1 MEGRGGAL
9 AAAPALGRDWA
20 TQLHRRAMTPEQL
33 NDTLDA
39 MAAAAGD
46 DPNLLP
52 GLITVETDHWVHVLS
67 AVRAKCTALHDG
79 LRHRNIVIHV
89 GSQQKTKVLT
99 RAEAGERGAPYRDLV
114 SLS

>member
-1 MEGRGGAL
+1 
-9 AAAPALGRDWA
+9 
-20 TQLHRRAMTPEQL
+20 MTPDQL
-33 NDTLDA
+33 NDALDA

-52 GLITVETDHWVHVLS
+52 GLITVETDHWVNVLS

-79 LRHRNIVIHV
+79 LRHRDIVIHV

-99 RAEAGERGAPYRDLV
+99 RAEAGERGAPYRDLAP
-114 SLS
+114 LS